1 MVSAGRREAQNGH
14 AKPTGMIKLQVE
26 CCLHQL
32 SPHWD
37 DEQLEAVV
45 SMFKAHG
52 LFGNGGY
59 NYRTTDSNGNSWNTT
74 CQPSGLFGNA
84 NMVCR

>member
-1 MVSAGRREAQNGH
+1 M
-14 AKPTGMIKLQVE
+14 KLFTAIAA
-26 CCLHQL
+26 
-32 SPHWD
+32 
-37 DEQLEAVV
+37 AVV
-45 SMFKAHG
+45 LCGSLITTVTPASAQTYYYGDNGYNSRTDYTGRSG